1 MYVCMFHVSL
11 DIRSLRVSRYNS
23 ASRYTSV
30 RKFGFA
36 IFIAYVLYRL
46 IGLYRVFPSVS
57 IGNFIF
63 SSREK
68 FVNRRSTIN

>member
-1 MYVCMFHVSL
+1 MYVHMFHISL
-11 DIRSLRVSRYNS
+11 VVCSLRVSQYNS
-23 ASRYTSV
+23 ASRYTGV
-30 RKFGFA
+30 RKCGFA
-36 IFIAYVLYRL
+36 FFIAYVLYRL

-63 SSREK
+63 FSREK